1 MLSTIAN
8 AANAVSISTGQGR
21 LQKWVIVA
29 PVSVFLYAA
38 NGS

>member
-1 MLSTIAN
+1 MLSTI
-8 AANAVSISTGQGR
+8 ANAVSISTGQGR

-29 PVSVFLYAA
+29 PVSVFLYVA